1 MRSRYKNWRGD
12 HVSTTPWIESRPPK
26 SPISKQ
32 ERGVPPIVCPKLPLC
47 PTCQATST
55 RTYSR
60 TQTKSSRGEAS
71 CPRRNVPRASRSGA
85 ISAVRPMRPDDL
97 RRPRQPNPTPI
108 YIDHFLS
115 LHPIYMMVISFLL
128 ALHVPVAVAGRTS
141 FWLVSFFPSGFDLFF
156 YLSCHCFVGSPSGC
170 ALRERW
176 SGICHQSASVLRAGW
191 VFLCVCVRVCSSARS
206 CCFFRR
212 VRVCGS
218 CCSWFTHSPMK
229 RLSSYI
235 W

>member
-1 MRSRYKNWRGD
+1 MPHLSGHVYVRTNKKQRRGID
-12 HVSTTPWIESRPPK
+12 G
-26 SPISKQ
+26 
-32 ERGVPPIVCPKLPLC
+32 RGFLP
-47 PTCQATST
+47 AT
-55 RTYSR
+55 
-60 TQTKSSRGEAS
+60 K
-71 CPRRNVPRASRSGA
+71 SGA
-85 ISAVRPMRPDDL
+85 IWAVRPMRPDDL

-191 VFLCVCVRVCSSARS
+191 VFLCVCVRVYSSARS

-218 CCSWFTHSPMK
+218 CCSLFTHSPMK

>member
-97 RRPRQPNPTPI
+97 RRPRQQRRAIYRPTHTACLTNH
-108 YIDHFLS
+108 YSSLS
-115 LHPIYMMVISFLL
+115 LPL
-128 ALHVPVAVAGRTS
+128 
-141 FWLVSFFPSGFDLFF
+141 WLSRF
-156 YLSCHCFVGSPSGC
+156 C
-170 ALRERW
+170 LRCMFQLQYSR
-176 SGICHQSASVLRAGW
+176 
-191 VFLCVCVRVCSSARS
+191 
-206 CCFFRR
+206 
-212 VRVCGS
+212 
-218 CCSWFTHSPMK
+218 
-229 RLSSYI
+229 
-235 W
+235 